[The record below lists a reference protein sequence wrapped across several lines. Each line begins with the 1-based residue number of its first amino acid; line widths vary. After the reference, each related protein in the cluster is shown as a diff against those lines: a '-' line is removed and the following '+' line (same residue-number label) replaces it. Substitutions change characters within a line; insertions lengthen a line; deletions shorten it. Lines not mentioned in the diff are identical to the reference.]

1 MYVQDNSLEENYATV
16 ERGEELATAAL
27 ATLNNLTFYREPP
40 DPPDPLHVPIDNI
53 CKGST
58 PQLR

>member
-1 MYVQDNSLEENYATV
+1 M

-53 CKGST
+53 CKGN
-58 PQLR
+58 